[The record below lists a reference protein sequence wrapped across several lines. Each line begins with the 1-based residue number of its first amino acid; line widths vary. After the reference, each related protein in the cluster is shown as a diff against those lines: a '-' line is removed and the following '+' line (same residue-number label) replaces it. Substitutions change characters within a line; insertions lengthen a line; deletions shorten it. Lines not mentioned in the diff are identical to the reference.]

1 MHHYHGSTGRV
12 VETRGQHSLVGL
24 YHVVACCLGACVLR
38 REWIIDD
45 DDIEPAS
52 GHTSVYGS
60 GETATSLIRFKI
72 KSSVAIGCQT
82 RPREDLAV
90 PPRLHDTVAT
100 NGKIIGEGLT
110 MRDHCDALC
119 GVIAQQPGRK
129 SHGGDQA
136 L

>member
-1 MHHYHGSTGRV
+1 MHDGYGTTSMEV
-12 VETRGQHSLVGL
+12 AMRGEHSLVRP
-24 YHVVACCLGACVLR
+24 YHVVPCCLGPCVLR
-38 REWIIDD
+38 REWIVDD
-45 DDIEPAS
+45 NDVEPAS
-52 GHTSVYGS
+52 GHTGIYGS
-60 GETATSLIRFKI
+60 GKTATSLIRFKV